1 MTRLSWQPNTIS
13 QGWSTWSRLI
23 KITIRFTLSITQTWL
38 ILIIWSVEKRASEML
53 DCAAN
58 VSFCRSAGEA
68 RRTATSNVLLQRL
81 SFHFCL
87 LGCLFISFPSAWG
100 KIDVYFL
107 SQLPPSLFL
116 LSPSF
121 LTTELILLIYMQ
133 PSGRTERGILDS
145 LHSYGKW
152 GAHRSRGGSHIRV
165 QFAAVLKYGSSKT
178 GWSVIQ
184 KRETILRVS
193 FFLCMCADFFFCT
206 WQRQR
211 SNSRAIPKVQYIHTT
226 EAFKHASKLICLI
239 IALCPSL
246 HFLINIT
253 ACVKNHT
260 TGERSSCPV
269 DFA

>member
-1 MTRLSWQPNTIS
+1 MMTRLSWQPNTIS

-152 GAHRSRGGSHIRV
+152 GAHRSRGGSHQGPV
-165 QFAAVLKYGSSKT
+165 CS
-178 GWSVIQ
+178 
-184 KRETILRVS
+184 
-193 FFLCMCADFFFCT
+193 CT
-206 WQRQR
+206 
-211 SNSRAIPKVQYIHTT
+211 KVW
-226 EAFKHASKLICLI
+226 
-239 IALCPSL
+239 
-246 HFLINIT
+246 
-253 ACVKNHT
+253 
-260 TGERSSCPV
+260 
-269 DFA
+269 

>member
-206 WQRQR
+206 WQR